1 MKVYKTERTRKTM
14 KKLIFC
20 IILAAAAAAL
30 SASDDFTISGWDM
43 AGTPGYYSV
52 TDISPSGLHAKN
64 LTDGMLSFYF
74 ASSHVNGWTYDYN
87 EPFTIAVIGF
97 EDGGITCTNESKLTF
112 YIEDADE
119 NSKLYLVPFSGPG
132 QYTFTPADILPGY
145 GYGIPGVV
153 SFVSIGTWEYEN
165 TGLSAGASGDIIFIR
180 GIPEPDPEEETVVP
194 EPGVC
199 AYGVSGIF
207 ALMGIKKRI
216 RK

>member
-1 MKVYKTERTRKTM
+1 M
-14 KKLIFC
+14 KKRIFC

-132 QYTFTPADILPGY
+132 QYTFTPADILPDY
-145 GYGIPGVV
+145 GYGDTPTTVGVITF
-153 SFVSIGTWEYEN
+153 SGLEYGDIVVN
-165 TGLSAGASGDIIFIR
+165 PGASGSVAFTL
-180 GIPEPDPEEETVVP
+180 GAPDPEEETVVP
-194 EPGVC
+194 EPATY
-199 AYGVSGIF
+199 AYAAMGHVS
-207 ALMGIKKRI
+207 LMGMKRRI